1 MLHYRYQTAALFWYR
16 FFNVF
21 TIYIYDDKEYEDKEY
36 KDKQDGT
43 DKGFDEGYQQTAESN
58 GKECRDGVYRQRG
71 GGNGKAAAQRGDKA
85 DDGFHERQVSVQI
98 QFRDGLHVILPAWL

>member
-21 TIYIYDDKEYEDKEY
+21 TIYIYEDKEYEDKEY

-43 DKGFDEGYQQTAESN
+43 DKGFDEGYQQTAENN

-71 GGNGKAAAQRGDKA
+71 GGNGKAAAQ
-85 DDGFHERQVSVQI
+85 
-98 QFRDGLHVILPAWL
+98 